1 MPGRAGC
8 RGKRN
13 VCFDINELAKI
24 VKYLPNNMTICF
36 NSIGTIHT
44 PFKRKEGMPIQSI
57 GSKGIKGTIK
67 LKRKYVEGLL
77 DLEKFSHIILVYY
90 FHKSKGFNL
99 QVIPFLDDKQH
110 GLFATRAPRRPNAI
124 GISVVKLLSIR
135 DNILEI
141 ENVDMLDRT
150 PLLDIKPYVSQ
161 FDIHEIEK
169 SGWLN
174 NKTGDP
180 NEVKSDDRFS

>member
-1 MPGRAGC
+1 
-8 RGKRN
+8 
-13 VCFDINELAKI
+13 
-24 VKYLPNNMTICF
+24 MTINF
-36 NSIGTIHT
+36 TSIGTIYT
-44 PFKRKEGMPIQSI
+44 PFKRKEGMPIQSA
-57 GSKGIKGTIK
+57 GSKGIRGKIK
-67 LKRKYVEGLL
+67 LKRKYAEGLY

-90 FHKSKGFNL
+90 FHKSKGFKL
-99 QVIPFLDDKQH
+99 RVIPFLDDKQH

-124 GISVVKLLSIR
+124 GISVVKLLSIK

-141 ENVDMLDRT
+141 ENVDMLDGT

-169 SGWLN
+169 SGWIN
-174 NKTGDP
+174 NKTGFP